1 MKLLLTSAAVVM
13 GLTGLAAPLSA
24 EPVVVTGETRPSA
37 VVSYAD
43 LNLATAGGREEL
55 DERVYRAA
63 TRLCDADVM
72 RPLQIK
78 RLHDQCRRETVES
91 VQPLIRDAAQRPRTG
106 TSVTAFLT
114 LSTR

>member
-1 MKLLLTSAAVVM
+1 MKLLRTSAAVAM

-24 EPVVVTGETRPSA
+24 EPVVVTGETLPSA

-78 RLHDQCRRETVES
+78 RHHDQCRREAVAS
-91 VQPLIRDAAQRPRTG
+91 VQPLILDAVERRQIGTG
-106 TSVTAFLT
+106 ATAYLT